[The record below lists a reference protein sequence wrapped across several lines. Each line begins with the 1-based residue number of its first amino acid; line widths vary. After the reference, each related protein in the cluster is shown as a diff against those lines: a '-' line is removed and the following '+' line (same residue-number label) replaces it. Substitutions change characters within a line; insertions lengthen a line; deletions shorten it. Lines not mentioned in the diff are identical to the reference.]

1 MINRIDSLQNPKIKL
16 LSSLISSSKTRYE
29 HGSFVLE
36 GLRLCLDI
44 LNSDV
49 QAQSVFFTESCY
61 NKNTEAVQSLCQKC
75 ECAYFI
81 SDAAANKISNTANSQ
96 GIFCLCKMMPEVDE
110 EELEGTKKYIALDNV
125 QNPDNLGAVSRVA
138 EAMGISALIVSSG
151 CDIYNAK
158 ALRSSMGSLLRLPV
172 VKTNNLT
179 ALLQKLKQSGVKAY
193 ATVPDSSAQ
202 KITQADMQGA
212 VVCVIGNEANGIS
225 AEVLDVCQ
233 NITIPMLGRAQSLN
247 AATAAAVTIWEMVR
261 NF

>member
-16 LSSLISSSKTRYE
+16 LASLISSSKSRYE
-29 HGSFVLE
+29 HQSFVLE
-36 GLRLCLDI
+36 GLRLCMDT

-49 QAQSVFFTESCY
+49 QIKSLYYTENCY
-61 NKNTEAVQSLCQKC
+61 NKNSGAVESLLKRA
-75 ECAYFI
+75 ENAYII
-81 SDAAANKISNTANSQ
+81 SDAAANKVSNTANSQ
-96 GIFCLCKMMPEVDE
+96 GIFCLCKMLPKVSE
-110 EELEGTKKYIALDNV
+110 EELDLTKKFIALDNV

-172 VKTNNLT
+172 VKTDDLT
-179 ALLQKLKQSGVKAY
+179 ALLKRLIKSKVKAY

-202 KITQADMQGA
+202 KITQTDMHGA

-225 AEVLDVCQ
+225 DEVLEVCQ
-233 NITIPMLGRAQSLN
+233 KITIPMLGRAQSLN
-247 AATAAAVTIWEMVR
+247 AGTAAAITIWEMVR